1 MTISDKKLRRRKKEM
16 AAKKIAYG
24 TEARAAIQQGVKKL
38 AKAVKITLGP
48 CGRNVVLEKSFGSPT
63 VTKDGVTVAKEI
75 ELEDAYENL
84 GAQMVKEVAS
94 KTSTVAGDGTT
105 TATILAES
113 IFNEGLKNIT
123 AGASPMQVKHGIEK
137 AVEKIIEELQKMS
150 IQVDSNKQIEQVAT
164 CSANQ
169 DAEIGKKMAEAMG
182 KVGKDGVITV
192 EEGQSLETMV
202 ELVEGMQFD
211 KGYLSPHFIN
221 KLENMSVV
229 LEKPYI
235 LIHEKKISSIKSL
248 IPLLE
253 KVAKQGKPLLIIAE
267 DVEGEALATLVVN
280 KLRGV
285 LQVAAVKAPGFG
297 DRRKAMLSD
306 IAILTGGQAIFEDLG
321 LQLENIELGQLGR
334 AKRVT
339 IDKDT
344 TTIIEGAGSSTEIKG
359 RIEQLK
365 TEIEKST
372 SDYDI
377 EKLQERLA
385 KLAGGVAQINVGA
398 ATEAEMKEKKARVED
413 ALHACRA
420 AVEEGILPGG
430 GVAMLRTISALDK
443 IKTSGDEKIGVDIVR
458 RAVVAPIKQI
468 AENAGLDGSIVAQ
481 KVMESKERNF
491 GYDALRKEYG
501 DMIEFGVIVPTK
513 VERAALQNGASIAS
527 LLLMTDAI
535 VSEIPEKKEAPAMP
549 PGGGMY

>member
-1 MTISDKKLRRRKKEM
+1 M
-16 AAKKIAYG
+16 AAKKIAFG
-24 TEARAAIQQGVKKL
+24 TDARTFIREGVKKL
-38 AKAVKITLGP
+38 SNAVKITLGP

-75 ELEDAYENL
+75 ELEDSYENM

-94 KTSTVAGDGTT
+94 KTSSVAGDGTT

-113 IFNEGLKNIT
+113 IFEEGLKNIT
-123 AGASPMQVKHGIEK
+123 AGANAMQVKRGIDS
-137 AVEKIIEELQKMS
+137 AVEAIVKELQKMS
-150 IQVDSNKQIEQVAT
+150 IPVESSKQIEQVAT

-169 DAEIGKKMAEAMG
+169 DVEIGKKMAEAMD

-192 EEGQSLETMV
+192 EEGQSLETTV

-211 KGYLSPHFIN
+211 KGYLSPHFITN
-221 KLENMSVV
+221 LENMTVE
-229 LEKPYI
+229 LEKPYV
-235 LIHEKKISSIKSL
+235 LVHEKKIGSIKSL
-248 IPLLE
+248 VPLLE
-253 KVAKQGKPLLIIAE
+253 KVSKQGRPLLIVAE

-306 IAILTGGQAIFEDLG
+306 IAVLTGGEAIFEDLG
-321 LQLENIELGQLGR
+321 LQLEGIELPQLGR
-334 AKRVT
+334 AKRIT
-339 IDKDT
+339 IDKDN
-344 TTIIEGAGSSTEIKG
+344 TTIIEGAGGTKEIKG
-359 RIEQLK
+359 RIEQIK
-365 TEIEKST
+365 TEIDKST

-385 KLAGGVAQINVGA
+385 KLAGGVAQIQVGA
-398 ATEAEMKEKKARVED
+398 ATEAEMKEKKARLED

-430 GVAMLRTISALDK
+430 GVSMLRALSVLGK
-443 IKTSGDEKIGVDIVR
+443 VKTTGDEGIGVDIIR
-458 RAVVAPIKQI
+458 RALVAPIKQI

-481 KVMESKERNF
+481 KVMENKEVNY
-491 GYDALRKEYG
+491 GYDVIRKEYG
-501 DMIEFGVIVPTK
+501 DMVKFGVIVPTK

-527 LLLMTDAI
+527 LLLTTDAI
-535 VSEIPEKKEAPAMP
+535 VSEIPEKKEAPPMP

>member
-1 MTISDKKLRRRKKEM
+1 M
-16 AAKKIAYG
+16 AAKKIAFG
-24 TEARAAIQQGVKKL
+24 TDARTAIQKGVSKL
-38 AKAVKITLGP
+38 SKAVKITLGP

-75 ELEDAYENL
+75 ELEDSYENM

-94 KTSTVAGDGTT
+94 KTSDVAGDGTT

-113 IFNEGLKNIT
+113 IFDEGLKNIT
-123 AGASPMQVKHGIEK
+123 AGANAMQVKRGIEK
-137 AVEKIIEELQKMS
+137 AVDAIVNELQKMS
-150 IQVDSNKQIEQVAT
+150 TTIESTKQIEQVAT

-169 DAEIGKKMAEAMG
+169 DVEIGKKLAEAMN

-192 EEGQSLETMV
+192 EEGQSLETV
-202 ELVEGMQFD
+202 VDLLEGMQFD

-221 KLENMSVV
+221 NLENMTVV
-229 LEKPYI
+229 LERPYI
-235 LIHEKKISSIKSL
+235 LVHEKKISSVKSL
-248 IPLLE
+248 VPLLE
-253 KVAKQGKPLLIIAE
+253 KVSQQGKPLLIIAE

-280 KLRGV
+280 KLRGI

-297 DRRKAMLSD
+297 DRRKALLSD
-306 IAILTGGQAIFEDLG
+306 IATLTGGEAIFEDLG
-321 LQLENIELGQLGR
+321 LQLENIELRQLGR
-334 AKRVT
+334 AKRIT
-339 IDKDT
+339 IDKDA
-344 TTIIEGAGSSTEIKG
+344 TTIIEGGGSTEAIRG

-365 TEIEKST
+365 NEIDNST

-398 ATEAEMKEKKARVED
+398 ATEVEMKEKKARVED

-430 GVAMLRTISALDK
+430 GVPMLRALSVLGK
-443 IKTSGDEKIGVDIVR
+443 VKASGDVKIGVDIVR
-458 RAVVAPIKQI
+458 RALVAPIKQI

-481 KVMESKERNF
+481 KVMDSKEKNF
-491 GYDALRKEYG
+491 GYDALRKQYG
-501 DMIEFGVIVPTK
+501 DMVKFGVIVPTK
-513 VERAALQNGASIAS
+513 VERVALQNGASIAA
-527 LLLMTDAI
+527 LLLTTDAI
-535 VSEIPEKKEAPAMP
+535 VSEIPEKKEMPPAP

>member
-1 MTISDKKLRRRKKEM
+1 M

-123 AGASPMQVKHGIEK
+123 AGANPMQVKHGIEK

-150 IQVDSNKQIEQVAT
+150 IPVESNKQIEQVAT

-169 DAEIGKKMAEAMG
+169 DVEIGKKMAEAMG

-192 EEGQSLETMV
+192 EEGQSLETTV

-235 LIHEKKISSIKSL
+235 LVHEKKISSVKSL
-248 IPLLE
+248 VPLLE
-253 KVAKQGKPLLIIAE
+253 KVAKQGRPLLIIAE
-267 DVEGEALATLVVN
+267 EVEGEALATLVVN

-321 LQLENIELGQLGR
+321 LQLENIELTQLGR

-398 ATEAEMKEKKARVED
+398 ATETEMKEKKARVED

-501 DMIEFGVIVPTK
+501 DMIKFGVIVPTK

-535 VSEIPEKKEAPAMP
+535 VSEIPEKKETPAMP

>member
-1 MTISDKKLRRRKKEM
+1 M

-24 TEARAAIQQGVKKL
+24 TDARGAIREGVRKL
-38 AKAVKITLGP
+38 AGAVKITLGP
-48 CGRNVVLEKSFGSPT
+48 AGRNVILEKSFGSPT
-63 VTKDGVTVAKEI
+63 VTKDGVSVAKEI
-75 ELEDAYENL
+75 ELEDAYENM

-94 KTSTVAGDGTT
+94 KTSSVAGDGTT

-113 IFNEGLKNIT
+113 IFEEGLKNIT
-123 AGASPMQVKHGIEK
+123 AGANPMQVKRGIEM
-137 AVEKIIEELQKMS
+137 AVETIVDELFEMAAPVES
-150 IQVDSNKQIEQVAT
+150 TKQIEQVAT

-169 DAEIGKKMAEAMG
+169 DAEIGKKLAEAMD

-192 EEGQSLETMV
+192 EEGQSLETTV

-211 KGYLSPHFIN
+211 KGYLSPHFVN
-221 KLENMSVV
+221 NVENMSVV
-229 LEKPYI
+229 LDKPYI
-235 LIHEKKISSIKSL
+235 LVHEKKISSIKSL
-248 IPLLE
+248 VPVLE

-297 DRRKAMLSD
+297 DRRKALLSD
-306 IAILTGGQAIFEDLG
+306 ISVLTGAEAIFEDLG
-321 LQLENIELGQLGR
+321 LNLENIELTQLGR
-334 AKRVT
+334 AKQIT

-344 TTIIEGAGSSTEIKG
+344 TTIIEGAGSTEAIKA
-359 RIEQLK
+359 RIEQIK
-365 TEIEKST
+365 AEIENST

-420 AVEEGILPGG
+420 AAEEGILPGG
-430 GVAMLRTISALDK
+430 GVAMLRVLPALDK
-443 IKTSGDEKIGVDIVR
+443 LKTKGDEGVGVDIVR

-468 AENAGLDGSIVAQ
+468 ATNAGLDGSIVAQ
-481 KVMESKERNF
+481 KVIESSEKNF
-491 GYDALRKEYG
+491 GYNALTKQYG
-501 DMIEFGVIVPTK
+501 DMIKFGVIVPTK
-513 VERAALQNGASIAS
+513 VERTALQNGASIAS
-527 LLLMTDAI
+527 LLLTTDAV
-535 VSEIPEKKEAPAMP
+535 VSEIPEKKKQPAMP
-549 PGGGMY
+549 PGGDMY

>member
-1 MTISDKKLRRRKKEM
+1 M
-16 AAKKIAYG
+16 AAKKIAFG
-24 TEARAAIQQGVKKL
+24 TDARGAIQEGVKKL
-38 AKAVKITLGP
+38 ANAVKITLGP
-48 CGRNVVLEKSFGSPT
+48 CGKNVVLEKSFGSPT

-75 ELEDAYENL
+75 ELEDSYENM

-94 KTSTVAGDGTT
+94 KTSSVAGDGTT

-123 AGASPMQVKHGIEK
+123 AGANAMQVKRGIDM
-137 AVEKIIEELQKMS
+137 AVDALVEELQKMS
-150 IQVDSNKQIEQVAT
+150 TPVESTKQIEQVAI

-169 DAEIGKKMAEAMG
+169 DVEIGKKLAEAMD

-192 EEGQSLETMV
+192 EEGQSLETTV
-202 ELVEGMQFD
+202 ELLEGMQFD

-221 KLENMSVV
+221 NLENMSVV
-229 LEKPYI
+229 LEKPYV
-235 LIHEKKISSIKSL
+235 LVHEKKISSVKSL
-248 IPLLE
+248 VPLLE
-253 KVAKQGKPLLIIAE
+253 KVAKQGKPLLVIAE
-267 DVEGEALATLVVN
+267 EVEGEALATLVVN

-285 LQVAAVKAPGFG
+285 LQCAAVKAPGFG
-297 DRRKAMLSD
+297 DRRKALLSD
-306 IAILTGGQAIFEDLG
+306 IAVLTGAEPIFEDLG
-321 LQLENIELGQLGR
+321 IELENIELKQLGR

-344 TTIIEGAGSSTEIKG
+344 TTIIEGAGSTEAIKG
-359 RIEQLK
+359 RIEQIK
-365 TEIEKST
+365 AEIDKST

-385 KLAGGVAQINVGA
+385 KLAGGVAQINVGS

-430 GVAMLRTISALDK
+430 GVPMLRAMSALDK
-443 IKTSGDEKIGVDIVR
+443 VKAAGDEKIGVDIVR

-468 AENAGLDGSIVAQ
+468 AQNAGLDGSIVAQ
-481 KVMESKERNF
+481 KVMESKDKNF

-501 DMIEFGVIVPTK
+501 DLVKFGVIVPTK
-513 VERAALQNGASIAS
+513 VERVALQNGASIAS

-535 VSEIPEKKEAPAMP
+535 VSEIPEKKEKMPAGP

>member
-1 MTISDKKLRRRKKEM
+1 MG
-16 AAKKIAYG
+16 AKKIAFG
-24 TEARAAIQQGVKKL
+24 TEARAAIREGVKKL
-38 AKAVKITLGP
+38 AAAVKVTLGP
-48 CGRNVVLEKSFGSPT
+48 CGRVVVLEKSFGSPT
-63 VTKDGVTVAKEI
+63 VTKDGVSVAKEI
-75 ELEDAYENL
+75 ELEDPYENM

-113 IFNEGLKNIT
+113 IFEEGLKNIT
-123 AGASPMQVKHGIEK
+123 AGANPLQVKRGIDT
-137 AVEKIIEELQKMS
+137 AVDTIVKELQKMS
-150 IQVDSNKQIEQVAT
+150 TAVASSKQIEQVAT

-169 DAEIGKKMAEAMG
+169 DAEIGKKLAEAMD

-192 EEGQSLETMV
+192 EEGQSLETVV

-221 KLENMSVV
+221 KLENMTVV
-229 LEKPYI
+229 LDKPYI

-248 IPLLE
+248 VPLLE
-253 KVAKQGKPLLIIAE
+253 KVARQGKPLLIIAE
-267 DVEGEALATLVVN
+267 EVEGEALATLVVN

-285 LQVAAVKAPGFG
+285 LQCAAVKAPGFG
-297 DRRKAMLSD
+297 DRRKALLSD
-306 IAILTGGQAIFEDLG
+306 IAVLTGGQAIFEDLG
-321 LQLENIELGQLGR
+321 IDIENLELNMLGR
-334 AKRVT
+334 AKQIT
-339 IDKDT
+339 IDKDN
-344 TTIIEGAGSSTEIKG
+344 TTIIEGAGKTEEIKG
-359 RIEQLK
+359 RIEQIK
-365 TEIEKST
+365 AEIEKST

-385 KLAGGVAQINVGA
+385 KLSGGVAMIKVGA

-430 GVAMLRTISALDK
+430 GVAMLRTLPALEK
-443 IKTSGDEKIGVDIVR
+443 IKAQGDEKVGIDIVR
-458 RAVVAPIKQI
+458 RAIVAPIKQI
-468 AENAGLDGSIVAQ
+468 ALNAGLDGSIVAQ
-481 KVMESKERNF
+481 KVMENSDKNF

-501 DMIEFGVIVPTK
+501 NMIDFGVIVPTK
-513 VERAALQNGASIAS
+513 VERIALQNGASIAS
-527 LLLMTDAI
+527 LLLTTDAI
-535 VSEIPEKKEAPAMP
+535 VSEIPEKKEAPQMP

>member
-1 MTISDKKLRRRKKEM
+1 M
-16 AAKKIAYG
+16 AAKKIAFG
-24 TEARAAIQQGVKKL
+24 TDARAAIQKGVKKL

-48 CGRNVVLEKSFGSPT
+48 CGRNVVLEKSFGSPV

-75 ELEDAYENL
+75 ELEDSYENM

-113 IFNEGLKNIT
+113 IFDEGLRNIT
-123 AGASPMQVKHGIEK
+123 AGANPMQVKRGIEK
-137 AVEKIIEELQKMS
+137 AVEQIVKELQKMS
-150 IQVDSNKQIEQVAT
+150 TPIESSKQIEQVAT

-169 DAEIGKKMAEAMG
+169 DVEIGKKLAEAME

-192 EEGQSLETMV
+192 EEGQSLETTV
-202 ELVEGMQFD
+202 DLVEGMQFD

-221 KLENMSVV
+221 NLENMTVV

-235 LIHEKKISSIKSL
+235 LVHEKKISSVKSL
-248 IPLLE
+248 VPLLE
-253 KVAKQGKPLLIIAE
+253 KVAKQGKPLLLIAE

-280 KLRGV
+280 KLRGI

-306 IAILTGGQAIFEDLG
+306 IATLTGGEAIFEDLG
-321 LQLENIELGQLGR
+321 LQLESIELNQLGR
-334 AKRVT
+334 AKRIT
-339 IDKDT
+339 IDKDN
-344 TTIIEGAGSSTEIKG
+344 TTIIEGGGTTDAIKG
-359 RIEQLK
+359 RIEQIK
-365 TEIEKST
+365 TEIDNST

-385 KLAGGVAQINVGA
+385 KLAGGVAQINVGS

-430 GVAMLRTISALDK
+430 GVPMIRALPALNK
-443 IKTSGDEKIGVDIVR
+443 IKAAGDEEIGVDIVR
-458 RAVVAPIKQI
+458 RAIMAPIKQI
-468 AENAGLDGSIVAQ
+468 AQNAGLDGSIVAQ
-481 KVMESKERNF
+481 KVMDSKDKNF

-501 DMIEFGVIVPTK
+501 DMIKFGVIVPTK

-527 LLLMTDAI
+527 LLLTTDAV
-535 VSEIPEKKEAPAMP
+535 VSEIPEKKEAPPAMP

>member
-1 MTISDKKLRRRKKEM
+1 M
-16 AAKKIAYG
+16 AAKKIAFG
-24 TEARAAIQQGVKKL
+24 TDARASIRQGVEKL

-75 ELEDAYENL
+75 ELEDSYENM

-113 IFNEGLKNIT
+113 IFVEGLKNIT
-123 AGASPMQVKHGIEK
+123 AGANPLQVKRGIDT
-137 AVEKIIEELQKMS
+137 AVDTIVKELQKMS
-150 IQVDSNKQIEQVAT
+150 ITVDSGKQIEQVAT

-169 DAEIGKKMAEAMG
+169 DVEIGKKMAEAMD

-192 EEGQSLETMV
+192 EEGQSLETTV

-211 KGYLSPHFIN
+211 KGYLSPHFITN
-221 KLENMSVV
+221 TENMTVV

-235 LIHEKKISSIKSL
+235 LVYEKKISSVKSL
-248 IPLLE
+248 VPLLE
-253 KVAKQGKPLLIIAE
+253 KISKEGKGLLIIAE

-297 DRRKAMLSD
+297 DRRKAMLAD
-306 IAILTGGQAIFEDLG
+306 IATLTGAQPIFEDLG
-321 LQLENIELGQLGR
+321 LQLENIELSQLGR
-334 AKRVT
+334 AKRIT
-339 IDKDT
+339 IDKDN
-344 TTIIEGAGSSTEIKG
+344 TTIIEGAGTAEDIRA
-359 RIEQLK
+359 RIEQIK

-430 GVAMLRTISALDK
+430 GVAVLRILPALDK
-443 IKTSGDEKIGVDIVR
+443 IKATGDAKIGVDIVR
-458 RAVVAPIKQI
+458 RALVAPIKQI

-481 KVMESKERNF
+481 KVLESKETNF
-491 GYDALRKEYG
+491 GYDALAKKYG
-501 DMIEFGVIVPTK
+501 DMIDFGVIVPTK

-527 LLLMTDAI
+527 LLLTTDAI
-535 VSEIPEKKEAPAMP
+535 VSEIPEKKETPAMP

>member
-1 MTISDKKLRRRKKEM
+1 M
-16 AAKKIAYG
+16 AAKKIAFG
-24 TEARAAIQQGVKKL
+24 TDARAAIRQGVEKL
-38 AKAVKITLGP
+38 ANTVKITLGP
-48 CGRNVVLEKSFGSPT
+48 CGRNVVLEKSFGSPA

-75 ELEDAYENL
+75 ELEDSYENI

-113 IFNEGLKNIT
+113 IFIEGLKNIT
-123 AGASPMQVKHGIEK
+123 AGADPMQVKRGIDK
-137 AVEKIIEELQKMS
+137 AVDTIVAELKKMS
-150 IQVDSNKQIEQVAT
+150 IPVDSSKQIQQVGT

-169 DAEIGKKMAEAMG
+169 DVEIGKKMAEAMD

-192 EEGQSLETMV
+192 EEGQSLETTV

-221 KLENMSVV
+221 KLEDMTVV
-229 LEKPYI
+229 LDKPYI
-235 LIHEKKISSIKSL
+235 LVHEKKISSVKSL
-248 IPLLE
+248 VPLLE
-253 KVAKQGKPLLIIAE
+253 KVSKQGKPLLIIAE

-285 LQVAAVKAPGFG
+285 LQAAAVKAPGFG
-297 DRRKAMLSD
+297 DRRKAMLGD
-306 IAILTGGQAIFEDLG
+306 IAVLTGGQAIFEDLG
-321 LQLENIELGQLGR
+321 VQLENIELSQLGR

-339 IDKDT
+339 IDKEN
-344 TTIIEGAGSSTEIKG
+344 TTIIEGAGDTKAIKG
-359 RIEQLK
+359 RIEQIK
-365 TEIEKST
+365 SEIDKST

-430 GVAMLRTISALDK
+430 GVSMLRALGALDK
-443 IKTSGDEKIGVDIVR
+443 INSSGDEKIGVDIVR
-458 RAVVAPIKQI
+458 RAVVAPVKQI

-481 KVMESKERNF
+481 KIMESSERNY
-491 GYDALRKEYG
+491 GYDALHKKYG

-527 LLLMTDAI
+527 LLLTTDAI
-535 VSEIPEKKEAPAMP
+535 VSEIPEKKETPPMP

>member
-1 MTISDKKLRRRKKEM
+1 M
-16 AAKKIAYG
+16 AAKKIAFG
-24 TEARAAIQQGVKKL
+24 SDARAAVREGVKKL

-48 CGRNVVLEKSFGSPT
+48 CGRNVILEKSFGSPT

-75 ELEDAYENL
+75 ELEDSYENM

-94 KTSTVAGDGTT
+94 KTSSVAGDGTT

-113 IFNEGLKNIT
+113 IFDEGLKNIT
-123 AGASPMQVKHGIEK
+123 AGANPMQVKRGIE
-137 AVEKIIEELQKMS
+137 AGVDAIVNELHRMS
-150 IQVDSNKQIEQVAT
+150 TSVVSSKQFEQVAT

-169 DAEIGKKMAEAMG
+169 DVEIGKKLAEAMN

-192 EEGQSLETMV
+192 EEGQSLETTV

-221 KLENMSVV
+221 DLENMTVV

-235 LIHEKKISSIKSL
+235 LVHEKKISSVKSL
-248 IPLLE
+248 VPLLE
-253 KVAKQGKPLLIIAE
+253 KVAKQGRPLLIIAE

-297 DRRKAMLSD
+297 DRRKALLSD
-306 IAILTGGQAIFEDLG
+306 IAVLTGGDAIFEDLG
-321 LQLENIELGQLGR
+321 LQLENIELTQLGR
-334 AKRVT
+334 AKRIT

-344 TTIIEGAGSSTEIKG
+344 TTIIEGGGSTEAIKG
-359 RIEQLK
+359 RIEQIK
-365 TEIEKST
+365 SEIDKST

-385 KLAGGVAQINVGA
+385 KLVGGVAQINVGA

-420 AVEEGILPGG
+420 AAEEGILPGG
-430 GVAMLRTISALDK
+430 GVPMLRALPALDK
-443 IKTSGDEKIGVDIVR
+443 VKAAGDAKIGVDIVR

-481 KVMESKERNF
+481 KVMENKQKDF
-491 GYDALRKEYG
+491 GYDALRKKYG
-501 DMIEFGVIVPTK
+501 NMIEFGVIVPTK
-513 VERAALQNGASIAS
+513 VERIALQNGASIAS
-527 LLLMTDAI
+527 LLLTTDAI
-535 VSEIPEKKEAPAMP
+535 VSEIPEKKEKSPGMP
-549 PGGGMY
+549 PGGDMY

>member
-1 MTISDKKLRRRKKEM
+1 M
-16 AAKKIAYG
+16 AAKKIAFN
-24 TEARAAIQQGVKKL
+24 TEARAAIREGVKKL
-38 AKAVKITLGP
+38 AQAVKITLGP
-48 CGRNVVLEKSFGSPT
+48 CGRNVILEKSFGSPT

-75 ELEDAYENL
+75 ELEDAYENM

-94 KTSTVAGDGTT
+94 KTSNVAGDGTT
-105 TATILAES
+105 TATILAEA

-123 AGASPMQVKHGIEK
+123 AGANPMQVKRGIDM
-137 AVEKIIEELQKMS
+137 AVEKIVDELKKMS
-150 IQVDSNKQIEQVAT
+150 IPVESGKQIEQVAT

-169 DAEIGKKMAEAMG
+169 DAEIGKTMAKAMD

-192 EEGQSLETMV
+192 EEGQSLETTV

-221 KLENMSVV
+221 NVDDMTVV

-235 LIHEKKISSIKSL
+235 LVHEKKISAIKSL
-248 IPLLE
+248 VPLLE
-253 KVAKQGKPLLIIAE
+253 KVAKAGRSLLIIAE

-297 DRRKAMLSD
+297 DRRKAMLGD
-306 IAILTGGQAIFEDLG
+306 IGILTGAEPVFEDLG
-321 LQLENIELGQLGR
+321 IQLENVELAQLGQ

-339 IDKDT
+339 IDKEN
-344 TTIIEGAGSSTEIKG
+344 TTIVEGAGTTGEIKG
-359 RIEQLK
+359 RIEQIK
-365 TEIEKST
+365 TEIDAST

-385 KLAGGVAQINVGA
+385 KLSGGVAQINVGA

-430 GVAMLRTISALDK
+430 GVSTLRTLGALDK
-443 IKTSGDEKIGVDIVR
+443 IKAKGDEKIGIDIVK

-468 AENAGLDGSIVAQ
+468 ATNAGLDGSIIAQ
-481 KVMESKERNF
+481 KVMESAEKNF
-491 GYDALRKEYG
+491 GYDAMRKEYG
-501 DMIEFGVIVPTK
+501 DMVEFGVIVPTK
-513 VERAALQNGASIAS
+513 VERTALQNGASIAS
-527 LLLMTDAI
+527 LLLTTDA
-535 VSEIPEKKEAPAMP
+535 VVTEIPEKKEAPAMP
-549 PGGGMY
+549 PGGGGMY

>member
-1 MTISDKKLRRRKKEM
+1 M
-16 AAKKIAYG
+16 AAKKIAFG
-24 TEARAAIQQGVKKL
+24 TDARTAIQKGVSKL

-75 ELEDAYENL
+75 ELEDSYENM

-94 KTSTVAGDGTT
+94 KTSSVAGDGTT

-113 IFNEGLKNIT
+113 IFDEGLKNIT
-123 AGASPMQVKHGIEK
+123 AGANAMQVKRGIEK
-137 AVEKIIEELQKMS
+137 AVDAIVNELQKMS
-150 IQVDSNKQIEQVAT
+150 TPVESTKQIEQVAT

-169 DAEIGKKMAEAMG
+169 DVEIGKKLAEAMN

-192 EEGQSLETMV
+192 EEGQSLETVV
-202 ELVEGMQFD
+202 ELLEGMQFD

-221 KLENMSVV
+221 NLENMSVV

-235 LIHEKKISSIKSL
+235 LVHEKKISSVKSL
-248 IPLLE
+248 VPLLE
-253 KVAKQGKPLLIIAE
+253 KVSQQGKPLLIIAE

-280 KLRGV
+280 KLRGI

-297 DRRKAMLSD
+297 DRRKALLSD
-306 IAILTGGQAIFEDLG
+306 IATLTGGEAIFEDLG
-321 LQLENIELGQLGR
+321 LQLENIELRQLGR
-334 AKRVT
+334 AKRIT

-344 TTIIEGAGSSTEIKG
+344 TTIIEGGGSTEAIRG

-365 TEIEKST
+365 NEIDNST

-430 GVAMLRTISALDK
+430 GVPMLRALPVLDK
-443 IKTSGDEKIGVDIVR
+443 VKASGDVKIGVDIVR
-458 RAVVAPIKQI
+458 RALVAPIKQI

-481 KVMESKERNF
+481 KVMDSKEKNF
-491 GYDALRKEYG
+491 GYDALRKQYG
-501 DMIEFGVIVPTK
+501 DMAKFGVIVPTK
-513 VERAALQNGASIAS
+513 VERVALQNGASIAS
-527 LLLMTDAI
+527 LLLTTDAI
-535 VSEIPEKKEAPAMP
+535 VSEIPEKKETPPMP

>member
-1 MTISDKKLRRRKKEM
+1 M
-16 AAKKIAYG
+16 AAKKIAFD
-24 TEARAAIQQGVKKL
+24 TEARSAIREGIRKL
-38 AKAVKITLGP
+38 AGAVKITLGP

-75 ELEDAYENL
+75 ELEDSYENM

-105 TATILAES
+105 TATIMAES
-113 IFNEGLKNIT
+113 IFDEGLKNIT
-123 AGASPMQVKHGIEK
+123 AGANPMQVKRGIDK
-137 AVEKIIEELQKMS
+137 AVAAI
-150 IQVDSNKQIEQVAT
+150 VDDLAGKSTAVKSSKQIEQVAT

-169 DAEIGKKMAEAMG
+169 DAEIGKTLAKAMN

-192 EEGQSLETMV
+192 EEGQSLETVV

-211 KGYLSPHFIN
+211 KGYLSPHFVN
-221 KLENMSVV
+221 KFENMTVV
-229 LEKPYI
+229 LDKPYV
-235 LIHEKKISSIKSL
+235 LIFEKKISTVKSL
-248 IPLLE
+248 VPVLE
-253 KVAKQGKPLLIIAE
+253 KVAKQGRPLLIIAE

-285 LQVAAVKAPGFG
+285 LQIAAVKAPGFG
-297 DRRKAMLSD
+297 DRRKALLQD
-306 IAILTGGQAIFEDLG
+306 IALLTGGQAIFEDLG
-321 LQLENIELGQLGR
+321 LQLEKLDVSQLGQ
-334 AKRVT
+334 AKRIT

-344 TTIIEGAGSSTEIKG
+344 TTIVEGGGSTSEIKG

-365 TEIEKST
+365 TEIDNST

-430 GVAMLRTISALDK
+430 GVSMLKALGSLDK
-443 IKTSGDEKIGVDIVR
+443 IKCKGDEKVGVDIVR
-458 RAVVAPIKQI
+458 RAVLAPIKQI
-468 AENAGLDGSIVAQ
+468 AVNAGLDGSIVAQ
-481 KVMESKERNF
+481 KVMESDEANF
-491 GYDALRKEYG
+491 GYDAMRKEYG
-501 DMIEFGVIVPTK
+501 DMIKFGVIVPTK
-513 VERAALQNGASIAS
+513 VERIALQNGASIAS
-527 LLLMTDAI
+527 LLLTTDAI
-535 VSEIPEKKEAPAMP
+535 VSEIPEKKEAPPMP
-549 PGGGMY
+549 PGGGGMY

>member
-1 MTISDKKLRRRKKEM
+1 M
-16 AAKKIAYG
+16 AAKKIAFG
-24 TEARAAIQQGVKKL
+24 TDARAAVREGVQKL
-38 AKAVKITLGP
+38 AKAVRITLGP

-75 ELEDAYENL
+75 ELEDSYENM

-94 KTSTVAGDGTT
+94 KTSSVAGDGTT

-123 AGASPMQVKHGIEK
+123 AGANAMQVKRGIERG
-137 AVEKIIEELQKMS
+137 VEQIVGELHNMSTPIES
-150 IQVDSNKQIEQVAT
+150 SKQIEQVAT

-169 DAEIGKKMAEAMG
+169 DAEIGKKLAEAMA

-192 EEGQSLETMV
+192 EEGQSLETTV

-221 KLENMSVV
+221 NLENMTVV
-229 LEKPYI
+229 LDKPYI
-235 LIHEKKISSIKSL
+235 LVHEKKISSVKSL
-248 IPLLE
+248 VPLLE
-253 KVAKQGKPLLIIAE
+253 KVAKQGKPLLVIAE

-297 DRRKAMLSD
+297 DRRKALLSD
-306 IAILTGGQAIFEDLG
+306 IATLTGGEAIFEDLG
-321 LQLENIELGQLGR
+321 LQLENIELRQLGR
-334 AKRVT
+334 AKRIT
-339 IDKDT
+339 IDKDA
-344 TTIIEGAGSSTEIKG
+344 TTIIEGGGSTEAIKG
-359 RIEQLK
+359 RIEQIK
-365 TEIEKST
+365 NEIDSST

-398 ATEAEMKEKKARVED
+398 ATEVEMKEKKARVED

-430 GVAMLRTISALDK
+430 GVPMLRTLPTLDK
-443 IKTSGDEKIGVDIVR
+443 VKASGDAKIGVDIVR

-481 KVMESKERNF
+481 KVMESKEKNF
-491 GYDALRKEYG
+491 GYDALRKQYG
-501 DMIEFGVIVPTK
+501 DMVEFGVIVPTK
-513 VERAALQNGASIAS
+513 VERIALQNGASIAS
-527 LLLMTDAI
+527 LLLTTDAI
-535 VSEIPEKKEAPAMP
+535 VSEIPEKKEMPPAP

>member
-1 MTISDKKLRRRKKEM
+1 M
-16 AAKKIAYG
+16 AAKKI
-24 TEARAAIQQGVKKL
+24 TFDTDARDAIRTGVKKL
-38 AKAVKITLGP
+38 ARAVKVTLGP
-48 CGRNVVLEKSFGSPT
+48 CGRNVIIEKSYGSPT
-63 VTKDGVTVAKEI
+63 VTKDGVSVAKEV
-75 ELEDAYENL
+75 ELEDANENM

-113 IFNEGLKNIT
+113 IFEEGLKNVT
-123 AGASPMQVKHGIEK
+123 AGANPMQVKRGIDM
-137 AVEKIIEELQKMS
+137 AVEAIVDELKKMS
-150 IQVDSNKQIEQVAT
+150 TQIKSSKQIEQVAT
-164 CSANQ
+164 CSANH
-169 DAEIGKKMAEAMG
+169 DTEIGSKMAEAMD

-192 EEGQSLETMV
+192 EEGQSLETTV

-221 KLENMSVV
+221 NLENLTVV
-229 LEKPYI
+229 LDKPYI
-235 LIHEKKISSIKSL
+235 LVNEKKISSIKSMVP
-248 IPLLE
+248 ILE
-253 KVAKQGKPLLIIAE
+253 KVAKQGRPLLIIAE

-285 LQVAAVKAPGFG
+285 LQCAAVKAPGFG
-297 DRRKAMLSD
+297 DRRKAMLAD
-306 IAILTGGQAIFEDLG
+306 IAVLTGGQAIFEDLG
-321 LQLENIELGQLGR
+321 IQLENVELKDLGQ

-339 IDKDT
+339 IDKDN
-344 TTIIEGAGSSTEIKG
+344 TTIIEGAGKTDAIKA
-359 RIEQLK
+359 RIEQIK
-365 TEIEKST
+365 TEINATT

-385 KLAGGVAQINVGA
+385 KLSGGVAQINVGA

-430 GVAMLRTISALDK
+430 GVSMLRALPALDK
-443 IKTSGDEKIGVDIVR
+443 LKCKGDEKIGVDIVR

-468 AENAGLDGSIVAQ
+468 AVNAGLDGSIVAQ
-481 KVMESKERNF
+481 KVMESKDTNF

-501 DMIEFGVIVPTK
+501 NMIEFGVIVPTK

-527 LLLMTDAI
+527 LLLTTDAI
-535 VSEIPEKKEAPAMP
+535 VSEIPEKKDKAPAMP
-549 PGGGMY
+549 GGGHGMY

>member
-1 MTISDKKLRRRKKEM
+1 M
-16 AAKKIAYG
+16 AAKMIAFD
-24 TEARAAIQQGVKKL
+24 TEARAAIREGVRKL

-48 CGRNVVLEKSFGSPT
+48 AGRNVVIEKSFGSPT

-75 ELEDAYENL
+75 ELDDPYENL
-84 GAQMVKEVAS
+84 GAQLVKEVAS

-105 TATILAES
+105 TATILAEA
-113 IFNEGLKNIT
+113 IFEEGLKNIT
-123 AGASPMQVKHGIEK
+123 AGANPMQVKRGIDK
-137 AVEKIIEELQKMS
+137 AVESIIAQLKKMS
-150 IQVDSNKQIEQVAT
+150 IQISSSKQIEQVAT

-169 DAEIGKKMAEAMG
+169 DAEIGKKLAEAMD

-192 EEGQSLETMV
+192 EEGQSLETTV

-211 KGYLSPHFIN
+211 KGYLSPHFVN
-221 KLENMSVV
+221 NFENMTCV

-235 LIHEKKISSIKSL
+235 LVNEKKISSVKSMVP
-248 IPLLE
+248 ILE
-253 KVAKQGKPLLIIAE
+253 KVAKQGRPLLIIAE

-285 LQVAAVKAPGFG
+285 LQIAAVKAPGFG
-297 DRRKAMLSD
+297 DRRKAMLQD
-306 IAILTGGQAIFEDLG
+306 IAILTGGEAIFEDLG
-321 LQLENIELGQLGR
+321 IQLESIELKQLGQ
-334 AKRVT
+334 AKRVS
-339 IDKDT
+339 IDKDN
-344 TTIIEGAGSSTEIKG
+344 TTIIEGAGTTGAIKG
-359 RIEQLK
+359 RIEQIK
-365 TEIEKST
+365 NEINNTT

-430 GVAMLRTISALDK
+430 GVSQLRCLAALDK
-443 IKTSGDEKIGVDIVR
+443 IECFGDEKIGVDIVK

-468 AENAGLDGSIVAQ
+468 ATNAGLDGSIVAQ
-481 KVMESKERNF
+481 KVIESKEKNF
-491 GYDALRKEYG
+491 GYNAMTHVYG
-501 DMIEFGVIVPTK
+501 DMIAMGVIVPTK

-527 LLLMTDAI
+527 LLLTTDAI
-535 VSEIPEKKEAPAMP
+535 VTEIPEKKEAPAMP
-549 PGGGMY
+549 QGGGGMY

>member
-1 MTISDKKLRRRKKEM
+1 M

-84 GAQMVKEVAS
+84 GAQMVEEVAS
-94 KTSTVAGDGTT
+94 KTSSVAGDGTT

-123 AGASPMQVKHGIEK
+123 AGANPMQVKHGIEK

-150 IQVDSNKQIEQVAT
+150 IPVESNKQIEQVAT

-169 DAEIGKKMAEAMG
+169 DVEIGKKMAEAMG

-235 LIHEKKISSIKSL
+235 LVHEKKISSVKSL
-248 IPLLE
+248 VPLLE

-267 DVEGEALATLVVN
+267 EVEGEALATLVVN

-321 LQLENIELGQLGR
+321 LQLENIELAQLGR

>member
-1 MTISDKKLRRRKKEM
+1 M
-16 AAKKIAYG
+16 AAKKIAFG
-24 TEARAAIQQGVKKL
+24 TDARGAIREGVKKL
-38 AKAVKITLGP
+38 ANAVKITLGP

-75 ELEDAYENL
+75 ELEDSYENM

-94 KTSTVAGDGTT
+94 KTSSVAGDGTT

-113 IFNEGLKNIT
+113 IFDEGLKNIT
-123 AGASPMQVKHGIEK
+123 AGANAMQVKQGIDK
-137 AVEKIIEELQKMS
+137 AVSAIVDELHKMS
-150 IQVDSNKQIEQVAT
+150 IAVESSKQIQQVAT

-169 DAEIGKKMAEAMG
+169 DIEIGKKLAEAMD

-192 EEGQSLETMV
+192 EEGQSLETVV

-211 KGYLSPHFIN
+211 KGYLSPHFVN
-221 KLENMSVV
+221 NLENMTVV
-229 LEKPYI
+229 FEKPYI
-235 LIHEKKISSIKSL
+235 LVHEKKISSVKSL
-248 IPLLE
+248 VPLLE
-253 KVAKQGKPLLIIAE
+253 KVAKQGKPLLLIAE

-285 LQVAAVKAPGFG
+285 LQAAAVKAPGFG
-297 DRRKAMLSD
+297 DRRKALLSD
-306 IAILTGGQAIFEDLG
+306 IAVLTGAEPIFEDLG
-321 LQLENIELGQLGR
+321 LELENIELNQLGR

-339 IDKDT
+339 IDKDS
-344 TTIIEGAGSSTEIKG
+344 TTIVEGGGSTEAITG
-359 RIEQLK
+359 RIEQIK
-365 TEIEKST
+365 TEIDNST

-385 KLAGGVAQINVGA
+385 KLAGGVALINVGA

-430 GVAMLRTISALDK
+430 GVPMLRALPALDK
-443 IKTSGDEKIGVDIVR
+443 VKAAGDAKIGVDIVR
-458 RAVVAPIKQI
+458 RAVLAPIKQI
-468 AENAGLDGSIVAQ
+468 AANAGLDGSIVAQ
-481 KVMESKERNF
+481 KVMESDEKNF
-491 GYDALRKEYG
+491 GYDALRKQYG
-501 DMIEFGVIVPTK
+501 DMVKFGVIVPTK

-527 LLLMTDAI
+527 LLLTTDAI
-535 VSEIPEKKEAPAMP
+535 VSEIPEKKEPAPAMP

>member
-1 MTISDKKLRRRKKEM
+1 M

-24 TEARAAIQQGVKKL
+24 TDARASIQKGVSKL

-75 ELEDAYENL
+75 ELEDSYENM

-94 KTSTVAGDGTT
+94 KTSDVAGDGTT

-123 AGASPMQVKHGIEK
+123 AGANAMQVKRGIEK
-137 AVEKIIEELQKMS
+137 AVEAIVDELQNMS
-150 IQVDSNKQIEQVAT
+150 IPVESTKQIEQVAT

-169 DAEIGKKMAEAMG
+169 DEEIGKKLAEAMD

-192 EEGQSLETMV
+192 EEGQSLETVV
-202 ELVEGMQFD
+202 ELLEGMQFD
-211 KGYLSPHFIN
+211 KGYLSPHFVN
-221 KLENMSVV
+221 NLEDMTVV

-235 LIHEKKISSIKSL
+235 LVHEKKVSSVKSL
-248 IPLLE
+248 VPLLE
-253 KVAKQGKPLLIIAE
+253 KVAKQGKPLLLIAE

-280 KLRGV
+280 KLRGI

-297 DRRKAMLSD
+297 DRRKALLSD
-306 IAILTGGQAIFEDLG
+306 IATLTGGEAIFEDLG
-321 LQLENIELGQLGR
+321 LQLENIELRQLGR
-334 AKRVT
+334 AKRIT
-339 IDKDT
+339 IDKDS
-344 TTIIEGAGSSTEIKG
+344 TTIIEGGGSTEAIKG
-359 RIEQLK
+359 RIEQIK
-365 TEIEKST
+365 NEIENTT
-372 SDYDI
+372 SDYDK

-420 AVEEGILPGG
+420 AALEGILPGG
-430 GVAMLRTISALDK
+430 GVPMLRALPALDK
-443 IKTSGDEKIGVDIVR
+443 VKATGDEKIGVDIVR
-458 RAVVAPIKQI
+458 RAVVSPIKQI

-481 KVMESKERNF
+481 KVMESSDRNY

-501 DMIEFGVIVPTK
+501 DMIQFGVIVPTK
-513 VERAALQNGASIAS
+513 VERTALQNGASIAS
-527 LLLMTDAI
+527 LLLTTDAV
-535 VSEIPEKKEAPAMP
+535 VSEIPEKKEAPPMP

>member
-1 MTISDKKLRRRKKEM
+1 M
-16 AAKKIAYG
+16 AAKKIAFG
-24 TEARAAIQQGVKKL
+24 TDARASIREGIKKL
-38 AKAVKITLGP
+38 TAAVKITLGP

-63 VTKDGVTVAKEI
+63 VTKDGVTVAKEV
-75 ELEDAYENL
+75 ELEDSCENI

-123 AGASPMQVKHGIEK
+123 AGANAMQVKHGIDK
-137 AVEKIIEELQKMS
+137 AVEQIVKELQKMS
-150 IQVDSNKQIEQVAT
+150 TQVDSSKQIEQVAT

-169 DAEIGKKMAEAMG
+169 DLEIGKNMAEAMN

-192 EEGQSLETMV
+192 EEGQSLETTV

-221 KLENMSVV
+221 NLENMTVV
-229 LEKPYI
+229 LDKPYI
-235 LIHEKKISSIKSL
+235 LVHEKKINSIKSL
-248 IPLLE
+248 VPLLE
-253 KVAKQGKPLLIIAE
+253 KVAKQGKPLLVIAE

-306 IAILTGGQAIFEDLG
+306 VAILTGAQAIFEDLG
-321 LQLENIELGQLGR
+321 LELENIELSQLGR
-334 AKRVT
+334 AKRIT
-339 IDKDT
+339 IDKEN
-344 TTIIEGAGSSTEIKG
+344 TTIIEGAGTTEEIKG
-359 RIEQLK
+359 RIEQIK
-365 TEIEKST
+365 TEIDKST

-430 GVAMLRTISALDK
+430 GVPMLRALPALDK
-443 IKTSGDEKIGVDIVR
+443 IKTTGDEKIGVDIVR

-481 KVMESKERNF
+481 KVMESTEKNF
-491 GYDALRKEYG
+491 GYDAMQKKYG
-501 DMIEFGVIVPTK
+501 DMIAFGVIVPTK
-513 VERAALQNGASIAS
+513 VERIALQNGASIAS
-527 LLLMTDAI
+527 LLLTTDAI
-535 VSEIPEKKEAPAMP
+535 VSEIPEKKETPAMP

>member
-1 MTISDKKLRRRKKEM
+1 M
-16 AAKKIAYG
+16 AAKKIAFG
-24 TEARAAIQQGVKKL
+24 TDARAAIRAGVKKL
-38 AKAVKITLGP
+38 SKAVKITLGP
-48 CGRNVVLEKSFGSPT
+48 CGRNVVLEKSFGSPA

-75 ELEDAYENL
+75 ELEDSYENM

-94 KTSTVAGDGTT
+94 KTSSVAGDGTT

-113 IFNEGLKNIT
+113 IFDEGLKNIT
-123 AGASPMQVKHGIEK
+123 AGANAMQVKRGIDR
-137 AVEKIIEELQKMS
+137 AVDAVVAELQKMS
-150 IQVDSNKQIEQVAT
+150 TAVESSKQIEQIAT

-169 DAEIGKKMAEAMG
+169 DAEIGKKLAEAMD

-192 EEGQSLETMV
+192 EEGQSLETTV

-221 KLENMSVV
+221 NLENMTVV
-229 LEKPYI
+229 LERPYI
-235 LIHEKKISSIKSL
+235 LIHEKKISSVKSL
-248 IPLLE
+248 VPLLE
-253 KVAKQGKPLLIIAE
+253 KVAKQGKPLLVVAE

-285 LQVAAVKAPGFG
+285 LQAAAVKAPGFG

-306 IAILTGGQAIFEDLG
+306 IAVLAGGEAIFEDLG
-321 LQLENIELGQLGR
+321 LELENIDLKMLGR

-344 TTIIEGAGSSTEIKG
+344 TTIIEGAGSTEAIKG
-359 RIEQLK
+359 RIDQIK
-365 TEIEKST
+365 AEIDKST

-385 KLAGGVAQINVGA
+385 KLAGGVALINVGA

-430 GVAMLRTISALDK
+430 GVPMLRALRALDK
-443 IKTSGDEKIGVDIVR
+443 VKCDGDEKIGVDIVR
-458 RAVVAPIKQI
+458 RAVVSPIKQI
-468 AENAGLDGSIVAQ
+468 AANAGLDGSIVAQ
-481 KVMESKERNF
+481 KVMENKDKNF

-501 DMIEFGVIVPTK
+501 DMVKFGVLVPTK
-513 VERAALQNGASIAS
+513 VERIALQNGASIAS
-527 LLLMTDAI
+527 LLLTTEAI
-535 VSEIPEKKEAPAMP
+535 VSEIPEKKETPPMP

>member
-1 MTISDKKLRRRKKEM
+1 M
-16 AAKKIAYG
+16 AAKKIAFG
-24 TEARAAIQQGVKKL
+24 TDARSAIRDGVKKL

-48 CGRNVVLEKSFGSPT
+48 CGRNVILEKSFGSPT

-75 ELEDAYENL
+75 ELEDAYENM

-105 TATILAES
+105 TATILAEA
-113 IFNEGLKNIT
+113 IFDEGLKNIT
-123 AGASPMQVKHGIEK
+123 AGANPMQVKRGIEK
-137 AVEKIIEELQKMS
+137 AVETIVDELKKMS
-150 IQVDSNKQIEQVAT
+150 TPIKSSKQIQQVAT

-169 DAEIGKKMAEAMG
+169 DVEIGEKLAEAMN

-192 EEGQSLETMV
+192 EEGQSLETVV

-211 KGYLSPHFIN
+211 RGYLSPHFIN
-221 KLENMSVV
+221 NLENMTVV

-235 LIHEKKISSIKSL
+235 LVHEKKISAVKSL
-248 IPLLE
+248 VPLLE
-253 KVAKQGKPLLIIAE
+253 KVAKQGKPLLVIAE
-267 DVEGEALATLVVN
+267 EVEGEALATLVVN

-285 LQVAAVKAPGFG
+285 LQCAAVKAPGFG
-297 DRRKAMLSD
+297 DRRKALLSD
-306 IAILTGGQAIFEDLG
+306 IATLTGGEAIFEDLG
-321 LQLENIELGQLGR
+321 LDLESIDLRQLGR
-334 AKRVT
+334 AKRIT

-344 TTIIEGAGSSTEIKG
+344 TTIIEGAGSTEAITG
-359 RIEQLK
+359 RIEQIK
-365 TEIEKST
+365 SEIEKST

-385 KLAGGVAQINVGA
+385 KLAGGVAMIKVGA

-430 GVAMLRTISALDK
+430 GVAMLRTIPALDK
-443 IKTSGDEKIGVDIVR
+443 VKTTGDEQIGIDIVR
-458 RAVVAPIKQI
+458 RAILAPIKQI

-481 KVMESKERNF
+481 KVIESKSKNF

-501 DMIEFGVIVPTK
+501 DMVEFGVIVPTK
-513 VERAALQNGASIAS
+513 VERIALQNGASIAS
-527 LLLMTDAI
+527 LLLTTDAI
-535 VSEIPEKKEAPAMP
+535 VSEIPEKKETPASP
-549 PGGGMY
+549 HGGSY

>member
-1 MTISDKKLRRRKKEM
+1 M
-16 AAKKIAYG
+16 AAKKIAFG
-24 TEARAAIQQGVKKL
+24 TEARGAIRNGVRKL
-38 AKAVKITLGP
+38 AAAVKITLGP

-75 ELEDAYENL
+75 ELEDAYENM

-105 TATILAES
+105 TATILGES
-113 IFNEGLKNIT
+113 IFEEGLKNIT
-123 AGASPMQVKHGIEK
+123 AGANPMQVKRGIET
-137 AVEKIIEELQKMS
+137 AVEAIIDQLHEMAMPVES
-150 IQVDSNKQIEQVAT
+150 TKQIEQVAT

-169 DAEIGKKMAEAMG
+169 DAEIGKKLAEAMA

-192 EEGQSLETMV
+192 EEGQSLETVV

-211 KGYLSPHFIN
+211 KGYLSPHFVN
-221 KLENMSVV
+221 NVESMTVV
-229 LEKPYI
+229 LDKPYI
-235 LIHEKKISSIKSL
+235 LVHEKKISSIKSL
-248 IPLLE
+248 VPLLE

-297 DRRKAMLSD
+297 DRRKALLSD
-306 IAILTGGQAIFEDLG
+306 ISVLTGAEAIFEDLG
-321 LQLENIELGQLGR
+321 LNLESIELQQLGR
-334 AKRVT
+334 AKQIT
-339 IDKDT
+339 IDKDA
-344 TTIIEGAGSSTEIKG
+344 TTIIEGAGSTEAIKA
-359 RIEQLK
+359 RIEQIK
-365 TEIEKST
+365 TEIDNST
-372 SDYDI
+372 SDYDV

-420 AVEEGILPGG
+420 AAEEGILPGG
-430 GVAMLRTISALDK
+430 GTAMLRALSVLDK
-443 IKTSGDEKIGVDIVR
+443 IKAKGDEAVGVDIVR

-468 AENAGLDGSIVAQ
+468 AKNAGLDGSIVAQ
-481 KVMESKERNF
+481 KVMESTEKNF
-491 GYDALRKEYG
+491 GYNALTKQYG
-501 DMIEFGVIVPTK
+501 DMMKFGVIVPTK
-513 VERAALQNGASIAS
+513 VERTALQNGASIAS
-527 LLLMTDAI
+527 LLLTTDAV
-535 VSEIPEKKEAPAMP
+535 VSEIPEKKDKPAAMP
-549 PGGGMY
+549 PGGGGMY

>member
-1 MTISDKKLRRRKKEM
+1 M
-16 AAKKIAYG
+16 AAKKIAFG
-24 TEARAAIQQGVKKL
+24 TDARAAVQKGVKKL
-38 AKAVKITLGP
+38 AEAVKITLGP
-48 CGRNVVLEKSFGSPT
+48 CGRNVVLEKSYGSPT

-75 ELEDAYENL
+75 ELEDPYENM
-84 GAQMVKEVAS
+84 GALMVKEVAS
-94 KTSTVAGDGTT
+94 KTSDVAGDGTT

-113 IFNEGLKNIT
+113 IFDEGLKNIT
-123 AGASPMQVKHGIEK
+123 AGANSMQVKKGIEK
-137 AVEKIIEELQKMS
+137 AVEKIVEELKTMS
-150 IQVDSNKQIEQVAT
+150 IPVSSTKQIEQVAT

-169 DAEIGKKMAEAMG
+169 DEEIGKKLAEAMD

-192 EEGQSLETMV
+192 EEGQSLETTV

-211 KGYLSPHFIN
+211 RGYLSPHFIN
-221 KLENMSVV
+221 NLESMSVV

-235 LIHEKKISSIKSL
+235 LIHEKKISTVKSL
-248 IPLLE
+248 VPVLE

-267 DVEGEALATLVVN
+267 EVEGEALATLVVN
-280 KLRGV
+280 KLRGI

-297 DRRKAMLSD
+297 DKRKALLSD
-306 IAILTGGQAIFEDLG
+306 IAILTGGDAIFEDLG
-321 LQLENIELGQLGR
+321 LQLENIELHQLGR
-334 AKRVT
+334 AKRVS

-344 TTIIEGAGSSTEIKG
+344 TTIIEGAGSNEAIKG
-359 RIEQLK
+359 RIDQIK
-365 TEIEKST
+365 NEIDIST

-385 KLAGGVAQINVGA
+385 KLAGGVAQIQVGA

-430 GVAMLRTISALDK
+430 GVAVLRVLSVLDK
-443 IKTSGDEKIGVDIVR
+443 IKTSGDEKVGVDIVR
-458 RAVVAPIKQI
+458 RALIAPIKQI
-468 AENAGLDGSIVAQ
+468 AKNAGLDGSIVAQ
-481 KVMESKERNF
+481 KVMESTEKNF
-491 GYDALRKEYG
+491 GYNALTKEYG

-513 VERAALQNGASIAS
+513 VERVALQNGASIAS
-527 LLLMTDAI
+527 LLLTTDAI
-535 VSEIPEKKEAPAMP
+535 VSEIPEKKEPAAPMP

>member
-1 MTISDKKLRRRKKEM
+1 M
-16 AAKKIAYG
+16 AAKKIAFG
-24 TEARAAIQQGVKKL
+24 TDARAAIQKGVKKL

-48 CGRNVVLEKSFGSPT
+48 CGRNVILEKSYGSPV

-75 ELEDAYENL
+75 ELEDAYENM

-94 KTSTVAGDGTT
+94 KTSDVAGDGTT

-123 AGASPMQVKHGIEK
+123 AGANPMQVKRGIDK
-137 AVEKIIEELQKMS
+137 AVEQIVNELQKMS
-150 IQVDSNKQIEQVAT
+150 TPIESTRQIEQVAT

-169 DAEIGKKMAEAMG
+169 DEEIGKKLAEAME

-192 EEGQSLETMV
+192 EEGQSLETTV
-202 ELVEGMQFD
+202 DLLEGMQFD

-221 KLENMSVV
+221 NLENMSVV
-229 LEKPYI
+229 LDKPYI
-235 LIHEKKISSIKSL
+235 LVHEKKISSVKSL
-248 IPLLE
+248 VPLLE
-253 KVAKQGKPLLIIAE
+253 KIAKQGRPLLVIAE

-285 LQVAAVKAPGFG
+285 LQAAAVKAPGFG
-297 DRRKAMLSD
+297 DRRKALLSD
-306 IAILTGGQAIFEDLG
+306 IATLTGGDAIFEDLG
-321 LQLENIELGQLGR
+321 LQLENIELRQLGT

-339 IDKDT
+339 IDKDS
-344 TTIIEGAGSSTEIKG
+344 TTIIEGGGSTEAIKG
-359 RIEQLK
+359 RIEQIK
-365 TEIEKST
+365 NEIENST

-430 GVAMLRTISALDK
+430 GVAMLRVLPALDK
-443 IKTSGDEKIGVDIVR
+443 VKTTGDEKIGVDIVR
-458 RAVVAPIKQI
+458 RAIVSPIKQI

-481 KVMESKERNF
+481 KVMDSKDKNF
-491 GYDALRKEYG
+491 GYDALRKKYG
-501 DMIEFGVIVPTK
+501 NMIEFGVIVPTK

-527 LLLMTDAI
+527 LLLTTDAV
-535 VSEIPEKKEAPAMP
+535 VSEIPEKKETPPAGP